1 MSLIAYDLSRYGP
14 INSVAD
20 EIMIA
25 ELKGKDSG
33 MNNLLESVKL
43 SGQDFEWYPTT
54 RKMLEV
60 VAKDIR
66 RELDDYGR
74 GNTTYSVLDIGAG
87 NGSALKILR
96 ELTSNDGDAYAI
108 EKAKLLID
116 ALPADV
122 FVIGT
127 DFHEQTLIDK

>member
-1 MSLIAYDLSRYGP
+1 
-14 INSVAD
+14 
-20 EIMIA
+20 
-25 ELKGKDSG
+25 

-66 RELDDYGR
+66 RELDEYGR

-96 ELTSNDGDAYAI
+96 ELREG
-108 EKAKLLID
+108 EKR
-116 ALPADV
+116 
-122 FVIGT
+122 
-127 DFHEQTLIDK
+127 E